1 MFSCIYCPDLS
12 VAVSLAG
19 FGYSFSPMVEEA
31 APECVV
37 LDVAG
42 CELRF
47 GSAYKLV
54 NEISH
59 YAMRPKAEGGLG
71 QRINVS
77 LAGNPDSAILAARFL
92 KGITF
97 IEPGEE
103 LTALGD
109 LPIEKLLSPSP
120 KSHVQSSRSGMTKSI
135 LKPPNSRLNRE
146 TLDLGPWTLDEK
158 QALEILET
166 LRLWGVRT
174 FRDFVRLPTTGVAER
189 LGQEG
194 VKLQQLAAG
203 KTERHLQLKQPAP
216 IFDNQIELDYPLAEL
231 EPLSFI
237 FARLLNQLCASLL
250 AYALATNELRVRLKL
265 ENGTT
270 HERTLSLPGPLRDH
284 KIFLKLL
291 LLDTEA
297 HPPPRAVVGV
307 AIACDPVKPRVLQSG
322 LFIPQAPEAAKLEL
336 TLARL
341 VKLVGSKNVGSPAV
355 VDTHRPDTFQL
366 KRFVVSGDRKPRKRG
381 RETRGRGDAVT
392 RGYGEGETR
401 GYGEAGTR
409 GSGEGETRGNGEGE
423 TRGSGDAEVLRL
435 GDAASPS
442 DRVSPSP
449 HPPISASPHL
459 PLSASPHLR
468 LGFRMFR
475 PPLRA
480 MVDAS
485 RGYPQQISAWGPNRS
500 VYGKVVRLAGPWRK
514 TGDWW
519 RDDSWAR
526 DEWDIA
532 IEQSGAALSERVT
545 VAQVLY
551 RIYRELRSGAWFVE
565 GSYD

>member
-12 VAVSLAG
+12 TPVSLAD
-19 FGYSFSPMVEEA
+19 FGYSFSPLVEET
-31 APECVV
+31 APDCVV

-47 GSAYKLV
+47 GSAYKLAT
-54 NEISH
+54 EISS
-59 YAMRPKAEGGLG
+59 YAMRPKTEGGLG
-71 QRINVS
+71 KRINVS

-109 LPIEKLLSPSP
+109 LPIDRLLSPTSKVESP
-120 KSHVQSSRSGMTKSI
+120 KSKVQGPRSGTPKSI

-146 TLDLGPWTLDEK
+146 SLDLGLWTLDAKRAE
-158 QALEILET
+158 EILET

-189 LGQEG
+189 LGQDG

-265 ENGTT
+265 EDGTT
-270 HERTLSLPGPLRDH
+270 HERVLSLPAPLRDH

-297 HPPPRAVVGV
+297 HPPSQAVVGV
-307 AIACDPVKPRVLQSG
+307 AIACEPVKPRVLQSG
-322 LFIPQAPEAAKLEL
+322 LFIPQAPEPAKLEL

-341 VKLVGSKNVGSPAV
+341 VKLVGSRNVGSPEV
-355 VDTHRPDTFQL
+355 VDTHRPDTFQI
-366 KRFVVSGDRKPRKRG
+366 KRFVVSAERKTRRGDTGKRG
-381 RETRGRGDAVT
+381 HGDAERWGDAV
-392 RGYGEGETR
+392 RG
-401 GYGEAGTR
+401 
-409 GSGEGETRGNGEGE
+409 
-423 TRGSGDAEVLRL
+423 
-435 GDAASPS
+435 
-442 DRVSPSP
+442 
-449 HPPISASPHL
+449 
-459 PLSASPHLR
+459 
-468 LGFRMFR
+468 
-475 PPLRA
+475 
-480 MVDAS
+480 
-485 RGYPQQISAWGPNRS
+485 
-500 VYGKVVRLAGPWRK
+500 
-514 TGDWW
+514 
-519 RDDSWAR
+519 
-526 DEWDIA
+526 
-532 IEQSGAALSERVT
+532 
-545 VAQVLY
+545 
-551 RIYRELRSGAWFVE
+551 
-565 GSYD
+565 

>member
-1 MFSCIYCPDLS
+1 MFSCIYCPDPS
-12 VAVSLAG
+12 AVTLAD
-19 FGYSFSPMVEEA
+19 FGYSFSPLVEETTA
-31 APECVV
+31 DCVV

-47 GSAYKLV
+47 GSAYKLA
-54 NEISH
+54 NEISNH
-59 YAMRPKAEGGLG
+59 ALRPKAEGGLG
-71 QRINVS
+71 QRISVS

-109 LPIEKLLSPSP
+109 LPIKKLLSPSP
-120 KSHVQSSRSGMTKSI
+120 SPSPSPKSKVQSPRSIKPKSI
-135 LKPPNSRLNRE
+135 LKPPNSRLVRE
-146 TLDLGPWTLDEK
+146 TLDLGLWTLDTKRAE
-158 QALEILET
+158 EILET

-174 FRDFVRLPTTGVAER
+174 FRDFVKLPTTGVAER
-189 LGQEG
+189 LGQDG
-194 VKLQQLAAG
+194 VKLQKLAAG

-216 IFDNQIELDYPLAEL
+216 IFDNQIELEYPLAEL

-237 FARLLNQLCASLL
+237 FARLLNQLCARLF
-250 AYALATNELRVRLKL
+250 AYALATNELRVSLKL
-265 ENGTT
+265 EDGTT
-270 HERTLSLPGPLRDH
+270 HERRLSLPAPLRDH

-307 AIACDPVKPRVLQSG
+307 AIACEPVKPRELQSG

-341 VKLVGSKNVGSPAV
+341 VKLVGSGNVGSPAV
-355 VDTHRPDTFQL
+355 IDTHRPDTFQL
-366 KRFVVSGDRKPRKRG
+366 KKFVVSADRK
-381 RETRGRGDAVT
+381 TRRRDTGT
-392 RGYGEGETR
+392 RGEGETGR
-401 GYGEAGTR
+401 WGDK
-409 GSGEGETRGNGEGE
+409 ETVRNG
-423 TRGSGDAEVLRL
+423 DK
-435 GDAASPS
+435 ASPHQ
-442 DRVSPSP
+442 RVSLSP
-449 HPPISASPHL
+449 PLPVSASPR
-459 PLSASPHLR
+459 PLI
-468 LGFRMFR
+468 GFRMFR

-500 VYGKVVRLAGPWRK
+500 VYGRVVRLAGPWRK

-519 RDDSWAR
+519 RDDSWGR

-532 IEQSGAALSERVT
+532 IEQSGSAVRERVT

>member
-12 VAVSLAG
+12 ATVSLAD
-19 FGYSFSPMVEEA
+19 FGYSFSPLVEET
-31 APECVV
+31 APDCVV

-47 GSAYKLV
+47 GSAYELA
-54 NEISH
+54 NEIFT
-59 YAMRPKAEGGLG
+59 YATCSKAEGGLG
-71 QRINVS
+71 QKINVS

-97 IEPGEE
+97 IALGEE

-109 LPIEKLLSPSP
+109 LPIERLLSPTSN
-120 KSHVQSSRSGMTKSI
+120 VQRPTSSSR
-135 LKPPNSRLNRE
+135 NSHPEDQRLGLPKQ
-146 TLDLGPWTLDEK
+146 TLDIGRWALDSK
-158 QALEILET
+158 RAQEILET
-166 LRLWGVRT
+166 FRLWGVRT

-194 VKLQQLAAG
+194 VTLQQLAAG
-203 KTERHLQLKQPAP
+203 KTERNLRLKQPAP
-216 IFDNQIELDYPLAEL
+216 VFDNLIELDYPLAEL
-231 EPLSFI
+231 EPLCFI

-265 ENGTT
+265 EDGTT
-270 HERTLSLPGPLRDH
+270 HERTLSLPAPLRDH

-297 HPPPRAVVGV
+297 HPPAQAVVAV
-307 AIACDPVKPRVLQSG
+307 AIACEPVKPRVLQSG
-322 LFIPQAPEAAKLEL
+322 LFIPQAPEPAKLEL

-341 VKLVGSKNVGSPAV
+341 MKLVGSRNVGSPQV
-355 VDTHRPDTFQL
+355 LDTHRPDTFQL
-366 KRFVVSGDRKPRKRG
+366 KRFVVSADRKMRKRG
-381 RETRGRGDAVT
+381 AETGG
-392 RGYGEGETR
+392 
-401 GYGEAGTR
+401 
-409 GSGEGETRGNGEGE
+409 
-423 TRGSGDAEVLRL
+423 L
-435 GDAASPS
+435 GDAS
-442 DRVSPSP
+442 SP
-449 HPPISASPHL
+449 HRRVAQSPY
-459 PLSASPHLR
+459 

-480 MVDAS
+480 MVDTS

-519 RDDSWAR
+519 RDDSWGR

-532 IEQSGAALSERVT
+532 IEQSGSASERVT
-545 VAQVLY
+545 VAHVLY
-551 RIYRELRSGAWFVE
+551 RIYRELGSGAWFVE

>member
-1 MFSCIYCPDLS
+1 
-12 VAVSLAG
+12 
-19 FGYSFSPMVEEA
+19 
-31 APECVV
+31 V
-37 LDVAG
+37 LDVTG

-47 GSAYKLV
+47 GSAYELA
-54 NEISH
+54 NEIFT
-59 YAMRPKAEGGLG
+59 YATRSKAEGGLG
-71 QRINVS
+71 QKINVS

-97 IEPGEE
+97 IAPGEE

-109 LPIEKLLSPSP
+109 LPINRLLSP
-120 KSHVQSSRSGMTKSI
+120 KSKVQSPRSGKPHSI
-135 LKPPNSRLNRE
+135 LKPPNSRLNKE
-146 TLDLGPWTLDEK
+146 TLDFEPWTLDEK
-158 QALEILET
+158 QAQEILET
-166 LRLWGVRT
+166 LKLWGVRT

-194 VKLQQLAAG
+194 VTLQQLAAG
-203 KTERHLQLKQPAP
+203 KTERNLRLKQPAP
-216 IFDNQIELDYPLAEL
+216 VFDNLIELDYPLAAL

-250 AYALATNELRVRLKL
+250 TYALATNELRVRLKL
-265 ENGTT
+265 EDGST
-270 HERTLSLPGPLRDH
+270 HERTLSLPAPLRDH

-297 HPPPRAVVGV
+297 HPPAQAVVAV
-307 AIACDPVKPRVLQSG
+307 AIACEPVKPRVLQSG
-322 LFIPQAPEAAKLEL
+322 LFIPQAPEPAKLEL

-341 VKLVGSKNVGSPAV
+341 MKLVGSRNVGSPQV
-355 VDTHRPDTFQL
+355 LDTHRPDTFQL
-366 KRFVVSGDRKPRKRG
+366 KRFVVSADRKMRKRG
-381 RETRGRGDAVT
+381 AEMGGHGDRGTGGHGDA
-392 RGYGEGETR
+392 
-401 GYGEAGTR
+401 
-409 GSGEGETRGNGEGE
+409 S
-423 TRGSGDAEVLRL
+423 
-435 GDAASPS
+435 
-442 DRVSPSP
+442 SP
-449 HPPISASPHL
+449 HRRVAQSPY
-459 PLSASPHLR
+459 

-519 RDDSWAR
+519 RDDSWGR

-532 IEQSGAALSERVT
+532 IEQSGSAVSERVT
-545 VAQVLY
+545 VAHVLY

>member
-1 MFSCIYCPDLS
+1 MFSSICCPDVS
-12 VAVSLAG
+12 VSLAD
-19 FGYSFSPMVEEA
+19 FGYSFSPIVEETT
-31 APECVV
+31 PDCVV

-47 GSAYKLV
+47 GSAYKLAS
-54 NEISH
+54 EISSH
-59 YAMRPKAEGGLG
+59 ALRPKAEGGLG

-109 LPIEKLLSPSP
+109 LPIEKLLSPRPSVQGP
-120 KSHVQSSRSGMTKSI
+120 KSGMPKSI

-146 TLDLGPWTLDEK
+146 TLDLGLWNLDAK
-158 QALEILET
+158 QGEEILET

-189 LGQEG
+189 LGQDG

-237 FARLLNQLCASLL
+237 FARLLNQLCARLF
-250 AYALATNELRVRLKL
+250 AYALATNELRISLKL
-265 ENGTT
+265 EDGTT
-270 HERTLSLPGPLRDH
+270 HERILSLPAPLRDH

-307 AIACDPVKPRVLQSG
+307 AIACEPVKPRVQQSG

-341 VKLVGSKNVGSPAV
+341 MKLVGSKNVGSPAV
-355 VDTHRPDTFQL
+355 VDTHRPDSFQL
-366 KRFVVSGDRKPRKRG
+366 KRFVVQMKSHQRTVSRQDKETDLHRRLKIMLSKEGGLAPAKSECNSFSGGKPPFRTEMWRG
-381 RETRGRGDAVT
+381 GWGDDGSRE
-392 RGYGEGETR
+392 
-401 GYGEAGTR
+401 
-409 GSGEGETRGNGEGE
+409 S
-423 TRGSGDAEVLRL
+423 EVGMLPV
-435 GDAASPS
+435 A
-442 DRVSPSP
+442 PSP
-449 HPPISASPHL
+449 PPSASP
-459 PLSASPHLR
+459 PLR

-500 VYGKVVRLAGPWRK
+500 VYGKVVRLSGPWRK

-519 RDDSWAR
+519 RDDSWGR

-532 IEQSGAALSERVT
+532 IEQSGSAVREQVGM
-545 VAQVLY
+545 AQVLY

>member
-12 VAVSLAG
+12 AAVSLAD
-19 FGYSFSPMVEEA
+19 FGYSFSPLVEET
-31 APECVV
+31 APDCVV

-47 GSAYKLV
+47 GSAYELA
-54 NEISH
+54 NEIFT
-59 YAMRPKAEGGLG
+59 YATRSKAEGGLG
-71 QRINVS
+71 QQINVS

-97 IEPGEE
+97 IAPGEE

-109 LPIEKLLSPSP
+109 LPIDRLLSP
-120 KSHVQSSRSGMTKSI
+120 KSKVQSPRSGKPHSI
-135 LKPPNSRLNRE
+135 LKPPNSRLNKE
-146 TLDLGPWTLDEK
+146 TLDFEPWTLDEK
-158 QALEILET
+158 QAQEILET
-166 LRLWGVRT
+166 LKLWGVRT

-194 VKLQQLAAG
+194 VTLQRLAAG

-216 IFDNQIELDYPLAEL
+216 VFSNLIELDYPLAEL

-265 ENGTT
+265 EDGST
-270 HERTLSLPGPLRDH
+270 HERTLSLPVPLRDH

-297 HPPPRAVVGV
+297 HPPSQAVVAVG
-307 AIACDPVKPRVLQSG
+307 IACEPVKPRVLQSG
-322 LFIPQAPEAAKLEL
+322 LFIPQAPEPAKLEL

-341 VKLVGSKNVGSPAV
+341 GKLVGSKNVGSPEV
-355 VDTHRPDTFQL
+355 VDTHRPDSFQL
-366 KRFVVSGDRKPRKRG
+366 KRFVVSADRKRRRRKA
-381 RETRGRGDAVT
+381 ETRGRGDT
-392 RGYGEGETR
+392 ETR
-401 GYGEAGTR
+401 GHR
-409 GSGEGETRGNGEGE
+409 
-423 TRGSGDAEVLRL
+423 DAV
-435 GDAASPS
+435 
-442 DRVSPSP
+442 SP
-449 HPPISASPHL
+449 HPPVSASPR
-459 PLSASPHLR
+459 PQV
-468 LGFRMFR
+468 GFRMFR

-500 VYGKVVRLAGPWRK
+500 VYGKVVRLAGPWRR

-519 RDDSWAR
+519 REDSWGR

-532 IEQSGAALSERVT
+532 IEQSGSAVSERVT
-545 VAQVLY
+545 VAHVLY

>member
-1 MFSCIYCPDLS
+1 MFSSIYCPDLS
-12 VAVSLAG
+12 AAVSLAD
-19 FGYSFSPMVEEA
+19 FGYSFSPIVEETT
-31 APECVV
+31 PDCVV

-47 GSAYKLV
+47 GSAYKLAS
-54 NEISH
+54 EISSH
-59 YAMRPKAEGGLG
+59 ALRPKAEGGLG
-71 QRINVS
+71 QRISVS

-109 LPIEKLLSPSP
+109 LPIEKLLSPRPS
-120 KSHVQSSRSGMTKSI
+120 VQGPNSGMPKSI

-146 TLDLGPWTLDEK
+146 TLDLGLWTLDPK
-158 QALEILET
+158 QGEEILET

-189 LGQEG
+189 LGQDG

-237 FARLLNQLCASLL
+237 FARLLNQLCARLL
-250 AYALATNELRVRLKL
+250 AYALATNELRISLKL
-265 ENGTT
+265 EDGAT
-270 HERTLSLPGPLRDH
+270 HERRLSLPAPLRDH

-307 AIACDPVKPRVLQSG
+307 AIACEPVKPRVLQSG

-341 VKLVGSKNVGSPAV
+341 VKLVGRRNVGSPAV

-366 KRFVVSGDRKPRKRG
+366 KRFVVSADRKTRRG
-381 RETRGRGDAVT
+381 TATGRWG
-392 RGYGEGETR
+392 
-401 GYGEAGTR
+401 AGGT
-409 GSGEGETRGNGEGE
+409 GKNA
-423 TRGSGDAEVLRL
+423 DKV
-435 GDAASPS
+435 SPPHS
-442 DRVSPSP
+442 VSPSP
-449 HPPISASPHL
+449 RLTVSPAPHLASPPHPVPASPH
-459 PLSASPHLR
+459 PPASPFLR

-500 VYGKVVRLAGPWRK
+500 VYGRVVQLSGPWRK

-519 RDDSWAR
+519 RDDSWGR
-526 DEWDIA
+526 DEWDVA
-532 IEQSGAALSERVT
+532 IEQSGAAVRERAA

-565 GSYD
+565 GRYD

>member
-12 VAVSLAG
+12 AAASLAD
-19 FGYSFSPMVEEA
+19 FGYCFSPLVEETT
-31 APECVV
+31 PDCVV

-47 GSAYKLV
+47 GSAYKLA
-54 NEISH
+54 NEISKH
-59 YAMRPKAEGGLG
+59 ALRSKAEGGLG
-71 QRINVS
+71 QRISVS

-109 LPIEKLLSPSP
+109 LPIEKLLSPRPSVQGP
-120 KSHVQSSRSGMTKSI
+120 KSGAPKSI

-146 TLDLGPWTLDEK
+146 TLDLGLWILDTKRAEK
-158 QALEILET
+158 ILET

-174 FRDFVRLPTTGVAER
+174 FHDFVKLPTTGVAER
-189 LGQEG
+189 LGQDG

-216 IFDNQIELDYPLAEL
+216 IFNNQIELEYPLAEL

-237 FARLLNQLCASLL
+237 FARLLNQLCARLL
-250 AYALATNELRVRLKL
+250 AYALATNELRIRMNL
-265 ENGTT
+265 EDGTT
-270 HERTLSLPGPLRDH
+270 HERMLSLPAPLRDH

-307 AIACDPVKPRVLQSG
+307 AIACEPVKPRVLQSG

-341 VKLVGSKNVGSPAV
+341 VKLVGRGNVGSPAV
-355 VDTHRPDTFQL
+355 IDTHRPDSFQV
-366 KRFVVSGDRKPRKRG
+366 KRFVVQMKAQRSAVSKQSDKEIDLHRRLKIMLSKEGGLAPAKSECNSFSEGKPPFRTEHSNHVFATSPVSVSSHPR
-381 RETRGRGDAVT
+381 
-392 RGYGEGETR
+392 
-401 GYGEAGTR
+401 
-409 GSGEGETRGNGEGE
+409 
-423 TRGSGDAEVLRL
+423 
-435 GDAASPS
+435 AASS
-442 DRVSPSP
+442 
-449 HPPISASPHL
+449 HPPISASPY
-459 PLSASPHLR
+459 LR
-468 LGFRMFR
+468 LGLRMFR

-500 VYGKVVRLAGPWRK
+500 VYGRVVRLAGPWRK

-519 RDDSWAR
+519 RDDSWGR

-532 IEQSGAALSERVT
+532 IEQSGSPVKERAT

>member
-12 VAVSLAG
+12 AAVSLAD
-19 FGYSFSPMVEEA
+19 FGYSFSPLVEETT
-31 APECVV
+31 PDCVV

-47 GSAYKLV
+47 GSAYILA
-54 NEISH
+54 NEISNH
-59 YAMRPKAEGGLG
+59 AMRPKAEGGLD
-71 QRINVS
+71 QRISLS

-109 LPIEKLLSPSP
+109 LPIEYLVSPISKMESP
-120 KSHVQSSRSGMTKSI
+120 KSKVRSPKSGTPKSI
-135 LKPPNSRLNRE
+135 LKPPNSRLNRA
-146 TLDLGPWTLDEK
+146 TLDFGPWTLEEK
-158 QALEILET
+158 QAQEILET
-166 LRLWGVRT
+166 LKLWGVRT

-189 LGQEG
+189 LGQDG

-237 FARLLNQLCASLL
+237 FARLLNQLCARLL
-250 AYALATNELRVRLKL
+250 AYALATNELRVSLKL
-265 ENGTT
+265 EDGTT
-270 HERTLSLPGPLRDH
+270 HKRTLSLPAPLRDH

-297 HPPPRAVVGV
+297 HPPPRSVVGV
-307 AIACDPVKPRVLQSG
+307 AIACEPVKPRVLQSG

-341 VKLVGSKNVGSPAV
+341 VKLVGGRNVGSPAV

-366 KRFVVSGDRKPRKRG
+366 KRFVVSADRKTRRG
-381 RETRGRGDAVT
+381 DAETRGRGDA
-392 RGYGEGETR
+392 ETR
-401 GYGEAGTR
+401 GR
-409 GSGEGETRGNGEGE
+409 GDAETRG
-423 TRGSGDAEVLRL
+423 RGDAETRRH
-435 GDAASPS
+435 GDAESLRHGDAGSPHPLIP
-442 DRVSPSP
+442 PSP
-449 HPPISASPHL
+449 HPPISASPY
-459 PLSASPHLR
+459 LR
-468 LGFRMFR
+468 IGFRMFR

-500 VYGKVVRLAGPWRK
+500 VYGRVVRLAGPWRK

-519 RDDSWAR
+519 RDDSWGR

-532 IEQSGAALSERVT
+532 IEQSGAAISERVT

>member
-12 VAVSLAG
+12 AAVSLAD
-19 FGYSFSPMVEEA
+19 FGYSFSPLVEET
-31 APECVV
+31 APDCVV

-47 GSAYKLV
+47 GSAYELA
-54 NEISH
+54 NEIFT
-59 YAMRPKAEGGLG
+59 YATRSKAEGGLG
-71 QRINVS
+71 QKINVS

-97 IEPGEE
+97 IAPGEE

-109 LPIEKLLSPSP
+109 LPIDRLLSP
-120 KSHVQSSRSGMTKSI
+120 KSKVQSPRSGKPHSI
-135 LKPPNSRLNRE
+135 LKPPNSRINKE
-146 TLDLGPWTLDEK
+146 TLDFEPWALDEK
-158 QALEILET
+158 QAQEILET
-166 LRLWGVRT
+166 LKLWGVRT

-194 VKLQQLAAG
+194 VTLQRLAAG

-216 IFDNQIELDYPLAEL
+216 VFNNLIELDYPLAEL

-265 ENGTT
+265 EDGST
-270 HERTLSLPGPLRDH
+270 HERTLSLPVPLRDY

-297 HPPPRAVVGV
+297 HPPSQAVVAV
-307 AIACDPVKPRVLQSG
+307 AIACEPVKPRMLQSG
-322 LFIPQAPEAAKLEL
+322 LFIPQAPEPAKLEL

-341 VKLVGSKNVGSPAV
+341 GKLVGSKNVGSPEV
-355 VDTHRPDTFQL
+355 IDTHRPDTFQL
-366 KRFVVSGDRKPRKRG
+366 KKFVVSGEKK
-381 RETRGRGDAVT
+381 TRRPGDAV
-392 RGYGEGETR
+392 RGR
-401 GYGEAGTR
+401 R
-409 GSGEGETRGNGEGE
+409 FIP
-423 TRGSGDAEVLRL
+423 V
-435 GDAASPS
+435 
-442 DRVSPSP
+442 SP
-449 HPPISASPHL
+449 HPPVTPSPHHRVSASPRL
-459 PLSASPHLR
+459 PGPASPH

-500 VYGKVVRLAGPWRK
+500 VYGKVVRLAGPWRR

-519 RDDSWAR
+519 RDDSWGR

-532 IEQSGAALSERVT
+532 IEQSGSAVSERVT
-545 VAQVLY
+545 VAHVLY
-551 RIYRELRSGAWFVE
+551 RIYRELRSGVWFVE

>member
-1 MFSCIYCPDLS
+1 MFSSIYCPDLS
-12 VAVSLAG
+12 ACVSLAD
-19 FGYSFSPMVEEA
+19 FGYSFSPIVEETT
-31 APECVV
+31 PDCVV

-47 GSAYKLV
+47 GSAYKLA
-54 NEISH
+54 NEISNH
-59 YAMRPKAEGGLG
+59 ALRPKAEGGLG
-71 QRINVS
+71 QRISVS
-77 LAGNPDSAILAARFL
+77 LAGNPDSAVLAARFL

-109 LPIEKLLSPSP
+109 LPIEKLLSPRPSVQGP
-120 KSHVQSSRSGMTKSI
+120 KSGPHNSN
-135 LKPPNSRLNRE
+135 LKTPNSGLNQE
-146 TLDLGPWTLDEK
+146 TLAFGPWTLDLK
-158 QALEILET
+158 QGEEILET

-189 LGQEG
+189 LGQDG

-216 IFDNQIELDYPLAEL
+216 IFDNQIELDYPLSEL

-237 FARLLNQLCASLL
+237 FARLLNQLCARLL
-250 AYALATNELRVRLKL
+250 AYALATNELRVSLKL
-265 ENGTT
+265 EDGTT
-270 HERTLSLPGPLRDH
+270 HERTLTLPAPLRDH

-291 LLDTEA
+291 LLDTEV
-297 HPPPRAVVGV
+297 HPPPGAVVGV

-341 VKLVGSKNVGSPAV
+341 VKLVGSRNVGSPEV

-366 KRFVVSGDRKPRKRG
+366 KRFVVSDERKTRR
-381 RETRGRGDAVT
+381 RGRGNGD
-392 RGYGEGETR
+392 
-401 GYGEAGTR
+401 AGTR
-409 GSGEGETRGNGEGE
+409 RH
-423 TRGSGDAEVLRL
+423 GDAGMRTHEDAGTRRQGDAGTLRQGDAGTRRHEDAGTRRH
-435 GDAASPS
+435 GDAASPHP
-442 DRVSPSP
+442 RVSPSP
-449 HPPISASPHL
+449 ESPY
-459 PLSASPHLR
+459 LR

-500 VYGKVVRLAGPWRK
+500 VYGRVVRLSGPWRK

-519 RDDSWAR
+519 RDDSWGR

-532 IEQSGAALSERVT
+532 IEQSSSAVNERVT